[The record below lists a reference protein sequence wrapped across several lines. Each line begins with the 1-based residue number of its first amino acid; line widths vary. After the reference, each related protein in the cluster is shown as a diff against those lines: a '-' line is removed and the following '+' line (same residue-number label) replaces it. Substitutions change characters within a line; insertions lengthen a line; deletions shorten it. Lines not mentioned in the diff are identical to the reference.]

1 MLFSRRV
8 WQVFAKLWTRPRR
21 SSVAQRSIL
30 IHGMNYAPEIIGVGK
45 YTTELA
51 QFLAAQGHAV
61 SVVAALPHYPS
72 WKVDVRPRWR
82 FATQQD
88 DGVRVTRCPLLVR
101 PGGRI
106 WRLVAPLSFAVLAA
120 PLVLWRALRDRPQTV
135 LCVEPTLFAAP
146 AALLA
151 AHLVDART
159 VLHVQDLEL
168 DAAVATGYLGR
179 IAPLVTFGRVFER
192 AMRRR
197 FDAVVTISD
206 AMAARLRQQVAPGSV
221 HVLRN
226 WLDPR
231 ALRPR
236 RSVDA
241 MRRNLGIPPE
251 CRLILYAGNLGAKQG
266 VPILVEAA
274 RHLRADPS
282 IRILVVGDGVM
293 AAPLRAAAAALPNLD
308 YHGLLPFEDLGSLLA
323 AADLHVLPQE
333 KAASDLVFPSKL
345 GPLLTS
351 DRPIVVTAEPR
362 SELALWL
369 GGAARR
375 CRPGDGRALAAT
387 LVEALGYSCN
397 TNPERAGALLA
408 SLHAVTILTAF
419 ERCLLVPERV
429 PAGAR
434 VEEATVVPTAQP
446 LPVAL
451 A

>member
-1 MLFSRRV
+1 
-8 WQVFAKLWTRPRR
+8 
-21 SSVAQRSIL
+21 
-30 IHGMNYAPEIIGVGK
+30 MNYAPEFIGVGK

-51 QFLAAQGHAV
+51 QFLAARGHAV
-61 SVVAALPHYPS
+61 NVVAALPHYPS
-72 WKVDVRPRWR
+72 WRVDVRPSWR

-88 DGVRVTRCPLLVR
+88 GGIRVTRCPLLVR
-101 PGGRI
+101 PGGGI
-106 WRLVAPLSFAVLAA
+106 WRLVAPLSFALAAA
-120 PLVLWRALRDRPQTV
+120 PLVLWRAIRDRPRTV
-135 LCVEPTLFAAP
+135 LCIEPTLFAAP

-151 AHLVDART
+151 ARLVGART

-179 IAPLVTFGRVFER
+179 ISPLVTLGRLFER
-192 AMRRR
+192 AMRRH
-197 FDAVVTISD
+197 FDTVVTISD
-206 AMAARLRQQVAPGSV
+206 AMAARLRHQVAPGSV

-226 WLDPR
+226 WLDPQG
-231 ALRPR
+231 LRPR
-236 RSVDA
+236 LSAEA
-241 MRRNLGIPPE
+241 MRRNLGIPPG
-251 CRLILYAGNLGAKQG
+251 CRLVLYAGNLGAKQG
-266 VPILVEAA
+266 LPILVEAA

-293 AAPLRAAAAALPNLD
+293 APTLRAAAAALPNLD
-308 YHGLLPFEDLGSLLA
+308 YHGLLPFEELGSLLA
-323 AADLHVLPQE
+323 AADVHVLPQE

-351 DRPIVVTAEPR
+351 DRPIVVTAEPH

-369 GGAARR
+369 GGAALR
-375 CRPGDGRALAAT
+375 CRPGDGRALAAA
-387 LVEALGYSCN
+387 LVGASGHSRN
-397 TNPERAGALLA
+397 TDPERAGALLA

-419 ERCLLVPERV
+419 ERCLLPPERV

-434 VEEATVVPTAQP
+434 VEEVTSAPLAQP